1 MLRGE
6 VMHNIPLV
14 SDEMTNVNGAQMS
27 DYVYQVS
34 GGRQKNRM
42 SGNGNIERARGKPWH
57 LLALSSG
64 NTSAWEILGRHK
76 AAPKAEM
83 LRMFEIRV
91 KKMNFT
97 KGDNTGTASL
107 IDDFNSNYGHIGPEY
122 IQWVINNK
130 DEVRQIVESVR
141 IRLDKA
147 AGLGPEN
154 RYWSNGNAVII
165 AGLMIAKKLGLVNYD
180 VSVVYKWIVGELISR
195 NSYVNDAGAS
205 VTQTLNNYLSENY
218 NNLLKIDSTED
229 LRGKNDSGLDQLV
242 PIGAS
247 PRGHLVARYEPDTK
261 LLFLRIKPFKEW
273 CVDQQINYQGVVD
286 ALKDKLGAKRSKKRL
301 TKGTD
306 FNLPPE
312 AVLEMEFSEM
322 EGDGNGSEGSEG

>member
-1 MLRGE
+1 
-6 VMHNIPLV
+6 
-14 SDEMTNVNGAQMS
+14 
-27 DYVYQVS
+27 
-34 GGRQKNRM
+34 
-42 SGNGNIERARGKPWH
+42 
-57 LLALSSG
+57 
-64 NTSAWEILGRHK
+64 
-76 AAPKAEM
+76 
-83 LRMFEIRV
+83 MFEVRV
-91 KKMNFT
+91 KKMIST
-97 KGDNTGTASL
+97 TGDNTATASL
-107 IDDFNSNYGHIGPEY
+107 IYDFNSNYGHLGQEY

-141 IRLDKA
+141 VRLDKA

-154 RYWSNGNAVII
+154 RFWSNGNAVII
-165 AGLMIAKKLGLVNYD
+165 SGLMIAKKLGLVNYD
-180 VSVVYKWIVGELISR
+180 VGAVYKWVVGELISR
-195 NSYVNDAGAS
+195 NSYVNDVGAS

-218 NNLLKIDSTED
+218 NNMLKIESTED
-229 LRGKNDSGLDQLV
+229 LRGKNENGLDQLV

-312 AVLEMEFSEM
+312 AVLEMEFSGM